1 MLRDSFYSIVSQE
14 NISDTQT
21 QTKVLINAAHPI
33 FEGHFPEQ
41 PVVPGVCMLQMV
53 KDIVADKAQRNIQ
66 LQSLANVKFINVVI
80 PQQHSELDITI
91 KYEISVDNSI
101 KVSSR
106 ITANETVFLKISS
119 AVYS

>member
-1 MLRDSFYSIVSQE
+1 MLRDSFYSILSQE
-14 NISDTQT
+14 TISDTQT

-91 KYEISVDNSI
+91 KYEISVENSI
-101 KVSSR
+101 KVSGS

>member
-101 KVSSR
+101 KVSST

>member
-1 MLRDSFYSIVSQE
+1 MLRDSFYSILSQE
-14 NISDTQT
+14 TISDTQT

-53 KDIVADKAQRNIQ
+53 KDIVSDKAQRNIQ

-80 PQQHSELDITI
+80 PQQHSELDIHLKFDSTD
-91 KYEISVDNSI
+91 ENSI
-101 KVSSR
+101 KVSGS
-106 ITANETVFLKISS
+106 ITAHETVFLKISS
-119 AVYS
+119 AVYI

>member
-14 NISDTQT
+14 IISDTQT
-21 QTKVLINAAHPI
+21 QTKVLINEAHPI

-53 KDIVADKAQRNIQ
+53 KDIVADKAQRSIQ

-80 PQQHSELDITI
+80 PQQHSELDIHLKFDNTD
-91 KYEISVDNSI
+91 ENSI
-101 KVSSR
+101 KVSGS
-106 ITANETVFLKISS
+106 IAANETVFLKISS
-119 AVYS
+119 AVYI

>member
-91 KYEISVDNSI
+91 KYENSVDNSI
-101 KVSSR
+101 KVSST